1 MHPSDVT
8 RHGSFHQRSVKT
20 TRFAP
25 HVNFH
30 PCTRSRLRVENFQLC
45 HVARSVLKSARVE
58 GEFMAQRRKV
68 LLVEDDNEDCRE
80 ILAAMIRLMRYE
92 VIGS

>member
-1 MHPSDVT
+1 
-8 RHGSFHQRSVKT
+8 
-20 TRFAP
+20 
-25 HVNFH
+25 
-30 PCTRSRLRVENFQLC
+30 
-45 HVARSVLKSARVE
+45 VARSVLKSARVE